1 MPLGEM
7 LLLSRDAEDDE
18 DDERAKVG
26 AGNAPSFHAVLL
38 ALVGEPRPSED
49 TSPLRDA
56 MDERFLS
63 LYIACPPIIGA
74 LGDVGSINV
83 PYGEPFI
90 AFLIE
95 FIDEPSPLFL
105 VSLALLGDEGLSG
118 MLYVAVATST
128 VEAPTMK
135 VGVIWKL
142 NNTTP
147 ARKEMTILR
156 LVAKPL
162 RILSEYLMTMAVMSP
177 PNT

>member
-7 LLLSRDAEDDE
+7 LPLWLLSRDAEDDE
-18 DDERAKVG
+18 RVKVG
-26 AGNAPSFHAVLL
+26 AENAPSWNAVLL

-74 LGDVGSINV
+74 FGDVGSINV
-83 PYGEPFI
+83 PY
-90 AFLIE
+90 
-95 FIDEPSPLFL
+95 
-105 VSLALLGDEGLSG
+105 ALLGDEGLSG
-118 MLYVAVATST
+118 MLYVAVAAST
-128 VEAPTMK
+128 VEAPIIK
-135 VGVIWKL
+135 VGVIRKL
-142 NNTTP
+142 NNTTL

-162 RILSEYLMTMAVMSP
+162 RILSEYLMTMAVISP

>member
-7 LLLSRDAEDDE
+7 LLLWLLSRDTE
-18 DDERAKVG
+18 DDERVKVG
-26 AGNAPSFHAVLL
+26 AENAPSCAVLL

-56 MDERFLS
+56 IDERFLS

-95 FIDEPSPLFL
+95 INDEPSPLFL
-105 VSLALLGDEGLSG
+105 VSLALLGDEGLQG

-128 VEAPTMK
+128 VEAPTIK
-135 VGVIWKL
+135 VGVIRKL
-142 NNTTP
+142 NNTTL

-162 RILSEYLMTMAVMSP
+162 RILSEYLMTMAVISP